1 MSWIA
6 PAVDL
11 ADTVSTGPERPML
24 QSWPDR
30 HRQTLLGKCAD
41 LDAARLA
48 DRSTPPSALSLR
60 GLVRHPAEVE
70 RGWLRRAAADE
81 QLDYLYCSAPDPDGD
96 IDNAGSAGP
105 ATDFAVYRREIR
117 LADAAVAE
125 LGLDHRCRHPNGTEY
140 SLRWVYLHL
149 IEEYARHNGHA
160 DLLPE
165 RIDGRTGD

>member
-6 PAVDL
+6 PAVNL

-24 QSWPDR
+24 QSWLDR
-30 HRQTLLGKCAD
+30 HRQTLLGKCAG

-48 DRSTPPSALSLR
+48 CRSAPPSALSLL
-60 GLVRHPAEVE
+60 GLVRHLAEVE
-70 RGWLRRAAADE
+70 RGWLRMAAAGE
-81 QLDYLYCSAPDPDGD
+81 QLDYLYCSAADPDGD
-96 IDNAGSAGP
+96 IDNAGSADP
-105 ATDFAVYRREIR
+105 AIDFAVYRREIR

-125 LGLDHRCRHPNGTEY
+125 LGLDHRCHHPNGTEY

-160 DLLPE
+160 DLLRE

>member
-1 MSWIA
+1 MI
-6 PAVDL
+6 
-11 ADTVSTGPERPML
+11 STGSPTPRSVPRL
-24 QSWPDR
+24 ATAAAWTVGRR
-30 HRQTLLGKCAD
+30 HR
-41 LDAARLA
+41 AR
-48 DRSTPPSALSLR
+48 ALSLL
-60 GLVRHPAEVE
+60 GLVRHLAEVE
-70 RGWLRRAAADE
+70 CGWLRMAAAGE

-96 IDNAGSAGP
+96 IDSAGSTDP
-105 ATDFAVYRREIR
+105 ASDFAVYRREIR

-160 DLLPE
+160 DLLRE